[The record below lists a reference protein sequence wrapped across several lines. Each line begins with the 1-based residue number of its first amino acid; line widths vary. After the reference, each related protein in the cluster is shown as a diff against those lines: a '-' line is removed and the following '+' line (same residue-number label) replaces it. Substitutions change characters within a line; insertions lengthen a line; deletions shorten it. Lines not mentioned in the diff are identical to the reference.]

1 MWEFIFGMIGETIL
15 YFFIPKS
22 KFEKNVDKLKQEEW
36 FVTLDEDYRYNYII
50 WNNRKIKRYL
60 IKSSNVDRLIENDQ
74 EQKKFTELIEQEHL
88 KFITAKKY

>member
-1 MWEFIFGMIGETIL
+1 MLEFIFGLIGETIL

-22 KFEKNVDKLKQEEW
+22 KFEKNVDKLKQEDW

-60 IKSSNVDRLIENDQ
+60 IKSSNVDRLIENNQ
-74 EQKKFTELIEQEHL
+74 EQKKFTELLKKEHL
-88 KFITAKKY
+88 KFITAK